1 MYQLILKAGT
11 ALTAVV
17 CLASCTGEGQADTTG
32 DVVQV
37 NDTTIT
43 EDALTAEL
51 RERYGKQVLQDMV
64 HTKII
69 EDKAEQLQIEP
80 KQVEQELQTLKQ
92 QYEVETDKELL
103 ALLQSQ
109 FQLPVDSI
117 DSLKKD
123 VLQPQLVRR
132 QMNEAVESSEEDK
145 RSYYEEHREELE
157 SVSARHILVDDEK
170 TAVEVKDKLANGASF
185 EKLAG
190 EYSTDGSASS
200 GGELGTFTR
209 GQMVEPFEKAA
220 FSMEA
225 GSISDPVE
233 TEFGYHII
241 EVLDR
246 KTTYEDLEKDVEE
259 AVRREQIP
267 TEEEWMQKLMD
278 ESDIQIKDA
287 LYEDWIQLQNTK
299 SS

>member
-1 MYQLILKAGT
+1 MYQSILKAGT

-17 CLASCTGEGQADTTG
+17 CLASCTGEGQSDTSG

-64 HTKII
+64 HTKLI
-69 EDKAEQLQIEP
+69 EDKAEQLEIQSE
-80 KQVEQELQTLKQ
+80 QVEQELQTLKQ
-92 QYEVETDKELL
+92 QYEVETDDELL
-103 ALLQSQ
+103 TLLQSQ

-117 DSLKKD
+117 SSLKKD

-132 QMNEAVESSEEDK
+132 QMNEAVELSEEDK
-145 RSYYEEHREELE
+145 RSYYEEHQEELE
-157 SVSARHILVDDEK
+157 SVTARHILVDDEK
-170 TAVEVKDKLANGASF
+170 TAAKVKDELADGASF
-185 EKLAG
+185 EELAA

-200 GGELGTFTR
+200 GGELGSFTR

-220 FSMEA
+220 FSMNP
-225 GSISDPVE
+225 GDISEPVS

-246 KTTYEDLEKDVEE
+246 KTTYEDLETDVEE
-259 AVRREQIP
+259 AARRDQIP
-267 TEEEWMQKLMD
+267 TEQEWMQQLMD
-278 ESDIQIKDA
+278 EGNIEIKDA
-287 LYEDWIQLQNTK
+287 LYEDWVHSQK
-299 SS
+299 SPAS